1 MSIFLLLKRLG
12 QNQDGSWFGWLW
24 DLMQDLPNISHDP
37 ERIGARS
44 PHFADRELTGAEL
57 RGPGCPV
64 PLQDRSRFANSNCG
78 ANTKIGVILGQTFT
92 DLGGYSEAT
101 RQGPQ
106 EAPPQLMGTC
116 AHGHP
121 LGIIGVE

>member
-1 MSIFLLLKRLG
+1 MAVNRDVDWGWCYREPALLGLSLIHISPAWQIVMSIFLLLKRLG

-64 PLQDRSRFANSNCG
+64 PLQDLSL
-78 ANTKIGVILGQTFT
+78 IHI
-92 DLGGYSEAT
+92 
-101 RQGPQ
+101 
-106 EAPPQLMGTC
+106 
-116 AHGHP
+116 
-121 LGIIGVE
+121 